1 MKVFSKWKYIQERG
15 KENYIEHKSWVDF
28 CDGEPVVDGWCR
40 GCFHIP
46 DEYCIDVTEQQKEG
60 KRMWTMKDFITKPIA
75 VRVGQKHVQE
85 FLRMCED
92 EGLRWSNGNKPTE
105 FVPDLF
111 GDDLSITAN
120 SKNAKG
126 KLLCSPAEYYRDDPH
141 MELFDFDDFAGR
153 PIKYRIVIESDGKN
167 TTAVM
172 EVNGEKVREAEAR
185 LHPAD
190 KFNWN
195 TGAEL
200 AFGRLWNEK
209 DKQPKVREVKRKAKV
224 GEYVKITDA
233 WLAYGY
239 KNGDVLKVTDFDSD
253 GCALA
258 KGTNTIYE
266 REYVVLEGYTPGLRV
281 GDRVVYVGCSGA
293 HGGYARLGNYERLI
307 GKHGRVIGIEHTYVC
322 VEFDE
327 EIIGGHSCLNRG
339 KDGHCWYCWP
349 ELLLHE

>member
-1 MKVFSKWKYIQERG
+1 MKVFSKWKYIKERG
-15 KENYIEHKSWVDF
+15 KENYIEHKSW
-28 CDGEPVVDGWCR
+28 VDGWCR

-60 KRMWTMKDFITKPIA
+60 KKMWTMEDFKTQPIA
-75 VRVGQKHVQE
+75 VRVGQKHVRE

-92 EGLRWSNGNKPTE
+92 EGLMWHRGDKPTE
-105 FVPDLF
+105 YVPGLF

-141 MELFDFDDFAGR
+141 MELFDFEDFAGR
-153 PIKYRIVIESDGKN
+153 PPKYRIVIESDGKT

-190 KFNWN
+190 KFNWH
-195 TGAEL
+195 TGAET
-200 AFGRLWNEK
+200 AFGRLWSKK
-209 DKQPKVREVKRKAKV
+209 DKRPKVREVNRPAKA
-224 GEYVKITDA
+224 GEYIKITNA
-233 WLAYGY
+233 WMAHGY
-239 KNGDVLKVTDFDSD
+239 KNGDVLKVTEFDSD
-253 GCALA
+253 KNGVLA
-258 KGTNTIYE
+258 EGTNIIYSE
-266 REYVVLEGYTPGLRV
+266 EYAVLEGYTPKFHT
-281 GDRVVYVGCSGA
+281 GDRVVYAGGSGEYN
-293 HGGYARLGNYERLI
+293 GLI
-307 GKHGRVIGIEHTYVC
+307 GKHGRVIGICENGRVP

-327 EIIGGHSCLNRG
+327 SFTKGHSCLNRG

-349 ELLLHE
+349 EQLRHE